1 MITKAIILAAGWGTR
16 RLPITKSVEKCML
29 PIGNRPVI
37 DYVVQDAILAG
48 IKDIYFVVNSEDN
61 QIEKYYKPYPKL
73 EQYLNFAGKPE
84 YLRYIAPPQGVNFYF
99 IEQEVNTKYGTA
111 IPVGLC
117 FPYIRPGESVAV
129 LTGDDFIYNYD
140 GSSELARLIMQTP
153 QGASS
158 MLSVEVDPNRVG
170 EYGVIEFD
178 TQGNYYQIVE
188 KPSPENSPSN
198 YINISKYIL
207 NYEVLQVA
215 AAYSKVDIT
224 GEYALTEPIN
234 QYVLTGGTMKVV
246 LSQGKYFDSG
256 NAYAW
261 VEANRT
267 VLGV

>member
-1 MITKAIILAAGWGTR
+1 M
-16 RLPITKSVEKCML
+16 
-29 PIGNRPVI
+29 
-37 DYVVQDAILAG
+37 
-48 IKDIYFVVNSEDN
+48 
-61 QIEKYYKPYPKL
+61 
-73 EQYLNFAGKPE
+73 
-84 YLRYIAPPQGVNFYF
+84 RYIAPPQGVNFYF

-207 NYEVLQVA
+207 NYEVLQAA

-246 LSQGKYFDSG
+246 LAQGKYFDSG

>member
-140 GSSELARLIMQTP
+140 GSSELARLIM
-153 QGASS
+153 
-158 MLSVEVDPNRVG
+158 

-207 NYEVLQVA
+207 NYEVLQAA

>member
-111 IPVGLC
+111 IPVGIC

-158 MLSVEVDPNRVG
+158 MLSAEVDPNRVG

-207 NYEVLQVA
+207 NYEVLQAA